1 MIVEVSESTRAGK
14 KYMAKVGDKTIH
26 FGAKGME
33 DYTTHGDPDRKR
45 NYTSRHQKREDWTKE
60 GVQTAGFWAKHLLW
74 NKPSLKASAR
84 DLATM
89 GISVVIK

>member
-1 MIVEVSESTRAGK
+1 MIVEVSESTRTGK
-14 KYMAKVGDKTIH
+14 KYMAKVWDKTIH
-26 FGAKGME
+26 FCAKGME
-33 DYTTHGDPDRKR
+33 DYTTHGDPDPKR
-45 NYTSRHQKREDWTKE
+45 NYISRHQKREDWTKD
-60 GVQTAGFWAKHLLW
+60 GVETAGFWSKHVLW

>member
-45 NYTSRHQKREDWTKE
+45 NYITRHQKREDWTKD
-60 GVQTAGFWAKHLLW
+60 GVETAGFWAKHLLW